1 MLLGYEEGNSF
12 MIFGD
17 PIFLSIVPLF
27 NKTSNQ
33 IGIIGGVANNI
44 PNGNYTG
51 DDEIDEAYWS

>member
-1 MLLGYEEGNSF
+1 

-51 DDEIDEAYWS
+51 DDEIDEAY